1 MAVKSTE
8 SDLAGGNNTYP
19 QDLSLSTRVP
29 ITTPCTN
36 L

>member
-8 SDLAGGNNTYP
+8 SDLTGGDNTYS